1 MSLPE
6 TEIRYTIEEYLDYER
21 QSEERHEYLD
31 GQIYA
36 MAGESGEHGDVCT
49 NLVLSLGSQLKG
61 TDCRVRSKDTKVLS
75 GPIPRSRFSR
85 KGMFSY
91 PDIVVICGEPQ
102 YLDEHR
108 DVVLNPKLIIE
119 VLSPSTELFDRS
131 QKFWR
136 YRTHTETLTDYV
148 VVSQRMPLIEHY
160 HRQSSGEWVLSSVS
174 DIEGS
179 LPPPSIGCTLKLT
192 DVYDRVSFP
201 AEPEEAEEPKIKL
214 AERPS

>member
-1 MSLPE
+1 M
-6 TEIRYTIEEYLDYER
+6 TKDEEL
-21 QSEERHEYLD
+21 EELRAEKTVSCELVRHK
-31 GQIYA
+31 
-36 MAGESGEHGDVCT
+36 SG
-49 NLVLSLGSQLKG
+49 K
-61 TDCRVRSKDTKVLS
+61 K
-75 GPIPRSRFSR
+75 PWSRDAPSWHHLR
-85 KGMFSY
+85 H
-91 PDIVVICGEPQ
+91 V
-102 YLDEHR
+102 EHR